1 MAWPTGWANA
11 RLASSAAGFVTADGV
26 PVNEIP
32 VEVRIRLALTE
43 LGTTFIKL
51 GQMMST
57 RADMVGPELATELSS
72 LQADTPPDSP
82 EQVRATIIAE
92 LGQPPEQLFAAF
104 DYQALA
110 SASVGQVHVATLK
123 DGAAVVVKVQ
133 HAGIEETVRSDLS
146 LLNSLAQLAENN
158 SRELALYHPTATV
171 AEFRRSL
178 LRELDFGTE
187 LNNLL
192 QFERN
197 FMDNPNVHIPRSYPA
212 DSSRRVLT
220 MERLE
225 GYSIAKKARM
235 VADGVDLRAFAQLFA
250 SVMLD
255 MIFKHGFYHAD
266 PHPGNI
272 FVLPGGKLGLLDC
285 GKTGRVDEQ
294 TQDDFIRIVT
304 AFLGHDVAG
313 SPTS

>member
-1 MAWPTGWANA
+1 MISGVGNIKSNVKRVDEIVRILA
-11 RLASSAAGFVTADGV
+11 RYGLADWVGERTPGFIRRRFVTADGV

-92 LGQPPEQLFAAF
+92 LGLPPEQLFVDF

-197 FMDNPNVHIPRSYPA
+197 FAGQPQ
-212 DSSRRVLT
+212 
-220 MERLE
+220 
-225 GYSIAKKARM
+225 G
-235 VADGVDLRAFAQLFA
+235 
-250 SVMLD
+250 
-255 MIFKHGFYHAD
+255 
-266 PHPGNI
+266 PHPARLSG
-272 FVLPGGKLGLLDC
+272 
-285 GKTGRVDEQ
+285 
-294 TQDDFIRIVT
+294 
-304 AFLGHDVAG
+304 
-313 SPTS
+313 